1 MCRQRR
7 EVGLEPIDDRLKIVL
22 VSYGSR
28 GDVEP
33 CAAVGRELLRRGHDV
48 CMAAPPNTLGFV
60 EAAGLAAVS
69 YGPDSREQMNPAAD
83 FVRDFSTKIRNP
95 IDMFSEVVERVG
107 QVKAAKT
114 AALKP
119 LVQGA
124 DLLVAGFNER
134 GVAANIADYYA
145 IPLAVVHFF
154 PERVWSSEGLYASV
168 AKDTDDAQ
176 RRALG
181 LPEPPGPSA
190 VPVLQIQAY
199 DELCLP
205 GQAAEWVEP
214 NGRQPF
220 VGALTLELPAEAD
233 DDVLSWIAAGTAPI
247 YFGFG
252 STPVVP
258 FADTVAMISAACLE
272 LGERALICSGPN
284 DFAPVSDLEHVKIVR
299 AVDHAAIFPMCRAV
313 VHHGG
318 AGTTA
323 AALRAGTPMLI
334 LWLWL
339 DQPVWAA
346 GVIELKVGAAQ
357 QFVVATQQSLV
368 ADLRLI
374 LTPPYAARAGEIAAQ
389 MTTPAESVTSA
400 ADLLEKA
407 ARRAH

>member
-1 MCRQRR
+1 M
-7 EVGLEPIDDRLKIVL
+7 GPIENRLKIVL
-22 VSYGSR
+22 ASYGSR

-48 CMAAPPNTLGFV
+48 RMAVPPNMLGLV
-60 EAAGLAAVS
+60 ESAGLAAVS
-69 YGPDSREQMNPAAD
+69 YGPDSREQLNPAAD
-83 FVRDFSTKIRNP
+83 FVRDFATKIRNP

-107 QVKAAKT
+107 RVKAAKT
-114 AALKP
+114 ATLKS
-119 LVQGA
+119 LAEGA

-134 GVAANIADYYA
+134 GLAANIAEYYG

-154 PERVWSSEGLYASV
+154 PERVWSSGGLYASV

-205 GQAAEWVEP
+205 GPTAQWVEP

-220 VGALTLELPAEAD
+220 VGALTLELPTDAD
-233 DDVLSWIAAGTAPI
+233 DNVLSWVAAGTAPI

-258 FADTVAMISAACLE
+258 FADTVAMISAACLQ

-284 DFAPVSDLEHVKIVR
+284 DFAPGRDLEHVRIVR
-299 AVDHAAIFPMCRAV
+299 AVDHAAIFPMCRAA

-323 AALRAGTPMLI
+323 AALRAGVPMLI

-346 GVIELKVGAAQ
+346 GVTELKVGAAQ
-357 QFVVATQQSLV
+357 QFGAATQQSLV

-374 LTPPYAARAGEIAAQ
+374 LTSQYADRAGAVAAQ
-389 MTTPAESVTSA
+389 MTAPAESIAGA
-400 ADLLEKA
+400 ADLLEEA
-407 ARRAH
+407 AGSPRPGG

>member
-1 MCRQRR
+1 MPQ
-7 EVGLEPIDDRLKIVL
+7 
-22 VSYGSR
+22 S
-28 GDVEP
+28 
-33 CAAVGRELLRRGHDV
+33 A
-48 CMAAPPNTLGFV
+48 
-60 EAAGLAAVS
+60 

-95 IDMFSEVVERVG
+95 ISMLSEVVERVSR
-107 QVKAAKT
+107 VKTAKT
-114 AALKP
+114 ATLKS
-119 LVQGA
+119 LAEGA

-134 GVAANIADYYA
+134 GLAANIAEYYG

-181 LPEPPGPSA
+181 LSEPPGPSA
-190 VPVLQIQAY
+190 LPVLEIQAY

-205 GQAAEWVEP
+205 GPAAEWVEP
-214 NGRQPF
+214 DGRQPF
-220 VGALTLELPAEAD
+220 VGALTLELPTDAD
-233 DDVLSWIAAGTAPI
+233 DEVLSWIAAGTPPI

-258 FADTVAMISAACLE
+258 FADTVAMISAACAQ

-284 DFAPVSDLEHVKIVR
+284 DFAPIPDLDHVKIVS
-299 AVDHAAIFPMCRAV
+299 AVNHAAIFPVCRAV

-323 AALRAGTPMLI
+323 AALRAGIPTLM

-346 GVIELKVGAAQ
+346 GVTELKVGAAR
-357 QFVVATQQSLV
+357 QFSATTQQSLV
-368 ADLRLI
+368 ADLRSI
-374 LTPPYAARAGEIAAQ
+374 LTPQCAARAGEVAAQ
-389 MTTPAESVTSA
+389 MTTPAESVASA
-400 ADLLEKA
+400 ADLLEEA
-407 ARRAH
+407 ARLGRSG

>member
-1 MCRQRR
+1 MK
-7 EVGLEPIDDRLKIVL
+7 VV
-22 VSYGSR
+22 VASYGSR

-48 CMAAPPNTLGFV
+48 CMAVPPNMLGFV
-60 EAAGLAAVS
+60 ESAGLAAVS
-69 YGPDSREQMNPAAD
+69 YGPDSVEQMNPAAD

-95 IDMFSEVVERVG
+95 ISMLSEVVERVSR
-107 QVKAAKT
+107 VKAAKT
-114 AALKP
+114 TTLKS
-119 LVQGA
+119 LAEGA

-134 GVAANIADYYA
+134 GLAANIAEYYG

-154 PERVWSSEGLYASV
+154 PERVWSSEGIYASV

-181 LPEPPGPSA
+181 LSEPPGPLA
-190 VPVLQIQAY
+190 QPVLDIQAY

-205 GQAAEWVEP
+205 GPAAEWVEP
-214 NGRQPF
+214 GGRQPF
-220 VGALTLELPAEAD
+220 VGALTLELPIDAD
-233 DDVLSWIAAGTAPI
+233 DEVLSWIAAGTPPI

-252 STPVVP
+252 STPVIP
-258 FADTVAMISAACLE
+258 FADTVAMVSAACTQ

-284 DFAPVSDLEHVKIVR
+284 DFAPIDREHVKIVR
-299 AVDHAAIFPMCRAV
+299 AVNHAAIFPVCRAV

-323 AALRAGTPMLI
+323 AALRAGTPTLL

-346 GVIELKVGAAQ
+346 GVTELKVGSAR
-357 QFVVATQQSLV
+357 QFSATTQQSLV
-368 ADLRLI
+368 ADLRSI
-374 LTPPYAARAGEIAAQ
+374 LTAQCADRAGEVAAQ
-389 MTTPAESVTSA
+389 MTTAAESVAGA
-400 ADLLEKA
+400 ADLLEEA
-407 ARRAH
+407 AHLRSSG

>member
-1 MCRQRR
+1 M
-7 EVGLEPIDDRLKIVL
+7 LA
-22 VSYGSR
+22 SYGSR

-48 CMAAPPNTLGFV
+48 CMAVPPNMLGFV
-60 EAAGLAAVS
+60 ESAGLAAVS

-95 IDMFSEVVERVG
+95 ISMLSEVVERVSR
-107 QVKAAKT
+107 VKTAKT
-114 AALKP
+114 ATLKS
-119 LVQGA
+119 LAEGA

-134 GVAANIADYYA
+134 GLAANIAEYYG

-181 LPEPPGPSA
+181 LSEPPGPSA
-190 VPVLQIQAY
+190 LPVLEIQAY

-205 GQAAEWVEP
+205 GPAAEWVEP
-214 NGRQPF
+214 DGRQPF
-220 VGALTLELPAEAD
+220 VGALTLELPTDAD
-233 DDVLSWIAAGTAPI
+233 DEVLSWIAAGTPPI

-258 FADTVAMISAACLE
+258 FADTVAMISAACAQ

-284 DFAPVSDLEHVKIVR
+284 DFAPIPDLDHVRIVS
-299 AVDHAAIFPMCRAV
+299 AVNHAAIFPVCRAV

-323 AALRAGTPMLI
+323 AALRAGIPTLL

-346 GVIELKVGAAQ
+346 GVTRAESRRCAAILGHHR
-357 QFVVATQQSLV
+357 QSLV
-368 ADLRLI
+368 VDLRSI
-374 LTPPYAARAGEIAAQ
+374 LTPQCAARAGEVAAQ
-389 MTTPAESVTSA
+389 MTTPAESVASA
-400 ADLLEKA
+400 ADLLEEA
-407 ARRAH
+407 ARLGSSGYVRRRFRQAA

>member
-1 MCRQRR
+1 
-7 EVGLEPIDDRLKIVL
+7 LKIVL
-22 VSYGSR
+22 ASYGSR

-33 CAAVGRELLRRGHDV
+33 CAAVGRELVRRGHDV
-48 CMAAPPNTLGFV
+48 CMAVPPNMLGFV
-60 EAAGLAAVS
+60 ESAGLAAVS

-95 IDMFSEVVERVG
+95 VSMFSEVVERVSR
-107 QVKAAKT
+107 VKTAKT
-114 AALKP
+114 ETLKS
-119 LVQGA
+119 LAEGA

-134 GVAANIADYYA
+134 GLAVNIAEYYG

-176 RRALG
+176 RLALG
-181 LPEPPGPSA
+181 LSEPPGPSA
-190 VPVLQIQAY
+190 LPVLEIQAY

-205 GQAAEWVEP
+205 GPVAEWVKP
-214 NGRQPF
+214 DGRQPF
-220 VGALTLELPAEAD
+220 VGALTLELPTDVD
-233 DDVLSWIAAGTAPI
+233 DEVLSWIAAGTPPI

-252 STPVVP
+252 STPVEP
-258 FADTVAMISAACLE
+258 FADTVAMVSAVCTQ

-284 DFAPVSDLEHVKIVR
+284 DFASIPDLEHVKIVS
-299 AVDHAAIFPMCRAV
+299 AVNHTDIFPVCRAV

-323 AALRAGTPMLI
+323 ATLRAGTPTLL

-346 GVIELKVGAAQ
+346 GVTELKVGAAQ
-357 QFVVATQQSLV
+357 QFTATTQQSLV
-368 ADLRLI
+368 ADLRSI
-374 LTPPYAARAGEIAAQ
+374 LTPQYAARAGEVAAQ
-389 MTTPAESVTSA
+389 MTTPAESVANA
-400 ADLLEKA
+400 ADLLEEA
-407 ARRAH
+407 ASN

>member
-1 MCRQRR
+1 
-7 EVGLEPIDDRLKIVL
+7 LKIVL
-22 VSYGSR
+22 ASYGSR

-33 CAAVGRELLRRGHDV
+33 CAAVGRELVRRGHDV
-48 CMAAPPNTLGFV
+48 CMAVPPNMLGFV
-60 EAAGLAAVS
+60 ESAGLAAVS

-95 IDMFSEVVERVG
+95 VSMFSEVVERVSR
-107 QVKAAKT
+107 VKTAKT
-114 AALKP
+114 ETLKS
-119 LVQGA
+119 LAEGA

-134 GVAANIADYYA
+134 GLAVNIAEYYG

-176 RRALG
+176 RLALG
-181 LPEPPGPSA
+181 LSEPPGPSA
-190 VPVLQIQAY
+190 LPVLEIQAY

-205 GQAAEWVEP
+205 GPAAEWVKP
-214 NGRQPF
+214 DGRQPF
-220 VGALTLELPAEAD
+220 VGALTLELPTDVD
-233 DDVLSWIAAGTAPI
+233 DEVLSWIAAGTPAI

-252 STPVVP
+252 STPVEP
-258 FADTVAMISAACLE
+258 FADTVAMVSAVCTQ

-284 DFAPVSDLEHVKIVR
+284 DFASIPDLEHVKIVS
-299 AVDHAAIFPMCRAV
+299 AVNHTDIFPVCRAV

-323 AALRAGTPMLI
+323 ATLRAGTPTLL

-346 GVIELKVGAAQ
+346 GVTELKVGAAQ
-357 QFVVATQQSLV
+357 QFTATTQQSLV
-368 ADLRLI
+368 ADLRSI
-374 LTPPYAARAGEIAAQ
+374 LTPQYAARAGEVAAQ
-389 MTTPAESVTSA
+389 MTTPAESVANA
-400 ADLLEKA
+400 ADLLEEA
-407 ARRAH
+407 ASN

>member
-1 MCRQRR
+1 MK
-7 EVGLEPIDDRLKIVL
+7 VVL
-22 VSYGSR
+22 ASYGSR

-48 CMAAPPNTLGFV
+48 CMAVPPDMLGFV
-60 EAAGLAAVS
+60 ESAGLAAVS

-95 IDMFSEVVERVG
+95 ISMFSEVVERVSR
-107 QVKAAKT
+107 VKTAKT
-114 AALKP
+114 TTLKS
-119 LVQGA
+119 LAEGA

-134 GVAANIADYYA
+134 GLATNIAEYYG

-181 LPEPPGPSA
+181 LSEPPGPSA
-190 VPVLQIQAY
+190 LPVLEIQAY

-205 GQAAEWVEP
+205 GVVAEWVEP
-214 NGRQPF
+214 DARQPL
-220 VGALTLELPAEAD
+220 VGALTLELPTDAD
-233 DDVLSWIAAGTAPI
+233 DEVLSWIAAGTPPI

-252 STPVVP
+252 STPVLP
-258 FADTVAMISAACLE
+258 FADTVAMISAACTQ

-284 DFAPVSDLEHVKIVR
+284 DSAPIPDLDHVRIVS
-299 AVDHAAIFPMCRAV
+299 AVNHAAIFPVCRAV

-323 AALRAGTPMLI
+323 AALRAGTPTLI

-346 GVIELKVGAAQ
+346 GVKELKVGASQ
-357 QFVVATQQSLV
+357 QFSATNQQSLV
-368 ADLRLI
+368 ADLRSI
-374 LTPPYAARAGEIAAQ
+374 LTPQCAARAGEVAAQ
-389 MTTPAESVTSA
+389 MTTPAESVASA
-400 ADLLEKA
+400 ADLLEEA
-407 ARRAH
+407 ARLGSSG

>member
-1 MCRQRR
+1 M
-7 EVGLEPIDDRLKIVL
+7 LA
-22 VSYGSR
+22 SYGSR

-33 CAAVGRELLRRGHDV
+33 CAAVGRELVRRGHDV
-48 CMAAPPNTLGFV
+48 CMAVPPNMLGFV
-60 EAAGLAAVS
+60 ESAGLAAVG

-95 IDMFSEVVERVG
+95 ISMFSEVVERVSR
-107 QVKAAKT
+107 VKTAKT
-114 AALKP
+114 ETLKS
-119 LVQGA
+119 LAEGA

-134 GVAANIADYYA
+134 GLAVNIAEYYG

-181 LPEPPGPSA
+181 LSEPPGPSA
-190 VPVLQIQAY
+190 LPVLEIQAY

-205 GQAAEWVEP
+205 GPAAEWVKP
-214 NGRQPF
+214 DGRQPF
-220 VGALTLELPAEAD
+220 VGALTLELPTDVD
-233 DDVLSWIAAGTAPI
+233 DEVLSWIAAGTPAI

-252 STPVVP
+252 STPVEP
-258 FADTVAMISAACLE
+258 FADTVAMVSAVCTQ

-284 DFAPVSDLEHVKIVR
+284 DFASIPDLEHVKIVS
-299 AVDHAAIFPMCRAV
+299 AVNHTAIFPVCRAV

-323 AALRAGTPMLI
+323 ATLRAGTPTLL

-346 GVIELKVGAAQ
+346 GVTELKVGAAQ
-357 QFVVATQQSLV
+357 QFTATTQQSLL
-368 ADLRLI
+368 ADLRSI
-374 LTPPYAARAGEIAAQ
+374 LTPQYAARAGEVAAQ
-389 MTTPAESVTSA
+389 MTTPAESVANA
-400 ADLLEKA
+400 ADLLEGA
-407 ARRAH
+407 ASN

>member
-1 MCRQRR
+1 
-7 EVGLEPIDDRLKIVL
+7 VL
-22 VSYGSR
+22 ASYGSR

-48 CMAAPPNTLGFV
+48 CMAVPPDMLGFV
-60 EAAGLAAVS
+60 ESAGLAAVS

-95 IDMFSEVVERVG
+95 ISMFSEVVERVSR
-107 QVKAAKT
+107 VKTAKT
-114 AALKP
+114 TTLKS
-119 LVQGA
+119 LAEGA

-134 GVAANIADYYA
+134 GLAANIAEYYD

-154 PERVWSSEGLYASV
+154 PERVWSSEGIYASV

-181 LPEPPGPSA
+181 LSEPPGPSA
-190 VPVLQIQAY
+190 LPVLEIQAY

-205 GQAAEWVEP
+205 GPAAEWVEP
-214 NGRQPF
+214 NGGQPF
-220 VGALTLELPAEAD
+220 VGALTLELPTDAD
-233 DDVLSWIAAGTAPI
+233 DDVLSWIAAGTPPI

-258 FADTVAMISAACLE
+258 FADTLAMIGAACAQ

-284 DFAPVSDLEHVKIVR
+284 DFAPIPDLEHVRIVS
-299 AVDHAAIFPMCRAV
+299 AVNHAAIFPVCRAV

-323 AALRAGTPMLI
+323 AALRAGTPTLL

-339 DQPVWAA
+339 DQPVWGA
-346 GVIELKVGAAQ
+346 GVTELKVGSAR
-357 QFVVATQQSLV
+357 QFSATTEQSLV
-368 ADLRLI
+368 VDLRSI
-374 LTPPYAARAGEIAAQ
+374 LTPQCAARAGEVAAQ
-389 MTTPAESVTSA
+389 MTTPAESVASA
-400 ADLLEKA
+400 ADLLEEA
-407 ARRAH
+407 ARLGRSG

>member
-1 MCRQRR
+1 M
-7 EVGLEPIDDRLKIVL
+7 LA
-22 VSYGSR
+22 SYGSR

-33 CAAVGRELLRRGHDV
+33 CAAVGRELVRRGHDV
-48 CMAAPPNTLGFV
+48 CMAVPPNMLGFV
-60 EAAGLAAVS
+60 ESAGLAAVS

-95 IDMFSEVVERVG
+95 ISMFSEVVERVSR
-107 QVKAAKT
+107 VKTAKT
-114 AALKP
+114 ETLKS
-119 LVQGA
+119 LAEGA

-134 GVAANIADYYA
+134 GLAVNIAEYYG

-181 LPEPPGPSA
+181 LSEPPGPSA
-190 VPVLQIQAY
+190 VPVLEIQAY

-205 GQAAEWVEP
+205 GPAAEWVKP
-214 NGRQPF
+214 DGRQPF
-220 VGALTLELPAEAD
+220 VGALTLELPTDVD
-233 DDVLSWIAAGTAPI
+233 DEVLSWVAAGTPPI

-252 STPVVP
+252 STPVEP
-258 FADTVAMISAACLE
+258 FADTVAMVSAVCTQ

-284 DFAPVSDLEHVKIVR
+284 DFAPIPDLEHVKIVS
-299 AVDHAAIFPMCRAV
+299 AVNHTAIFPVCRAV

-323 AALRAGTPMLI
+323 ATLRAGTPTLL

-346 GVIELKVGAAQ
+346 GVTELKVGAAQ
-357 QFVVATQQSLV
+357 QFTATTQQSLV
-368 ADLRLI
+368 ADLRSI
-374 LTPPYAARAGEIAAQ
+374 LTPQYAARAGEVAAQ
-389 MTTPAESVTSA
+389 MTTPAESVANA
-400 ADLLEKA
+400 ADLLEEA
-407 ARRAH
+407 ASN

>member
-1 MCRQRR
+1 
-7 EVGLEPIDDRLKIVL
+7 LKIV
-22 VSYGSR
+22 VASYGSR

-33 CAAVGRELLRRGHDV
+33 CAAVGRELVRRGHDV
-48 CMAAPPNTLGFV
+48 CMAVPPNMLGFV
-60 EAAGLAAVS
+60 ESAGLAAVS

-95 IDMFSEVVERVG
+95 ISMFSEVVERVSR
-107 QVKAAKT
+107 VKTAKT
-114 AALKP
+114 ETLKS
-119 LVQGA
+119 LAEGA

-134 GVAANIADYYA
+134 GLAVNIAEYYG

-176 RRALG
+176 RLALG
-181 LPEPPGPSA
+181 LSEPPGPSA
-190 VPVLQIQAY
+190 LPVLEIQAY

-205 GQAAEWVEP
+205 GPAAEWVKP
-214 NGRQPF
+214 DGRQPF
-220 VGALTLELPAEAD
+220 VGALTLELPTDVD
-233 DDVLSWIAAGTAPI
+233 DEVLSWIAAGTPPI

-252 STPVVP
+252 STPVEP
-258 FADTVAMISAACLE
+258 FADTVAMVSAVCTQ

-284 DFAPVSDLEHVKIVR
+284 DFASIPDLEHVKIVS
-299 AVDHAAIFPMCRAV
+299 AVNHTAIFPVCRAV

-323 AALRAGTPMLI
+323 ATLRAGTPTLL

-346 GVIELKVGAAQ
+346 GVKELKVGAAQ
-357 QFVVATQQSLV
+357 QFTATTQQSLV
-368 ADLRLI
+368 ADLRSI
-374 LTPPYAARAGEIAAQ
+374 LTPQCAARAGEVAAQ
-389 MTTPAESVTSA
+389 MTTPAESVANA
-400 ADLLEKA
+400 ADLLEEA
-407 ARRAH
+407 ASN

>member
-1 MCRQRR
+1 L
-7 EVGLEPIDDRLKIVL
+7 GPIENQLKIVL
-22 VSYGSR
+22 ASYGSR

-48 CMAAPPNTLGFV
+48 CMAVPPNMLGFV
-60 EAAGLAAVS
+60 ASAGLPAAS
-69 YGPDSREQMNPAAD
+69 YGPDSREQLNPAAD
-83 FVRDFSTKIRNP
+83 FVRDFATKIRNP
-95 IDMFSEVVERVG
+95 IEMFSEVVERVG
-107 QVKAAKT
+107 RVKAAKT
-114 AALKP
+114 AALKS
-119 LVQGA
+119 LTEGA

-134 GVAANIADYYA
+134 EVAANIAEYYG

-154 PERVWSSEGLYASV
+154 PERVWSSEGLYAAV

-190 VPVLQIQAY
+190 QPVLQIQAY

-205 GQAAEWVEP
+205 GPTAEWVEP

-220 VGALTLELPAEAD
+220 VGALTLELPTDAD
-233 DDVLSWIAAGTAPI
+233 DDIVSWVAAGTAPI

-252 STPVVP
+252 STPVEP

-284 DFAPVSDLEHVKIVR
+284 DFAPVADLEHVRIVR
-299 AVDHAAIFPMCRAV
+299 SVDHAAIFPMCRAA

-323 AALRAGTPMLI
+323 AALRAGIPMLI

-346 GVIELKVGAAQ
+346 VVTELKVGAAR
-357 QFVVATQQSLV
+357 QFTATTQQSLV
-368 ADLRLI
+368 ADLRSI
-374 LTPPYAARAGEIAAQ
+374 LTSQYTDRARAVAAQ
-389 MTTPAESVTSA
+389 MTIPAESVASA
-400 ADLLEKA
+400 ADLLEGA
-407 ARRAH
+407 ARSPRPGG

>member
-1 MCRQRR
+1 
-7 EVGLEPIDDRLKIVL
+7 LKIVL
-22 VSYGSR
+22 ASYGSR

-33 CAAVGRELLRRGHDV
+33 CAAVGRELVRRGHDV
-48 CMAAPPNTLGFV
+48 CMAVPPNMLGFV
-60 EAAGLAAVS
+60 ESAGLAAVG

-95 IDMFSEVVERVG
+95 ISMFSEVVERVSR
-107 QVKAAKT
+107 VKTAKT
-114 AALKP
+114 ETLKS
-119 LVQGA
+119 LAEGA

-134 GVAANIADYYA
+134 GLAVNIAEYYG

-181 LPEPPGPSA
+181 LSEPPGPSA
-190 VPVLQIQAY
+190 VPVLEIQAY

-205 GQAAEWVEP
+205 GPATEWVKP
-214 NGRQPF
+214 DGRQPF
-220 VGALTLELPAEAD
+220 VGALTLELPTDVDGEA
-233 DDVLSWIAAGTAPI
+233 VSWVAAGTPPI

-252 STPVVP
+252 STPVEP
-258 FADTVAMISAACLE
+258 FADTVAMVSAVCTQ

-284 DFAPVSDLEHVKIVR
+284 DFAPIPDLEHVKIVS
-299 AVDHAAIFPMCRAV
+299 AVNHTAIFPVCRAV

-323 AALRAGTPMLI
+323 ATLRAGTPTLL

-346 GVIELKVGAAQ
+346 GVTELKVGAAQ
-357 QFVVATQQSLV
+357 QFTATTQQSLL
-368 ADLRLI
+368 ADLRSI
-374 LTPPYAARAGEIAAQ
+374 LTPQYAARAGEVAAQ
-389 MTTPAESVTSA
+389 MTTPAESVANA
-400 ADLLEKA
+400 ADLLEEA
-407 ARRAH
+407 ASN